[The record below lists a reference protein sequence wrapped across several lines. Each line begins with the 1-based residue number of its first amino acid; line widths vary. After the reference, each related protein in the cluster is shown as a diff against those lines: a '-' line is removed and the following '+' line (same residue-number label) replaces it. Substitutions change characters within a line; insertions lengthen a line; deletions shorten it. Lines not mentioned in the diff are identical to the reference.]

1 MRSVPTHQLLA
12 APSLGAL
19 LVDDERLV
27 RKHLRQLLAGAPA
40 VTILGEAGSVGEAAS
55 LAKQLRPDVI
65 FLDVQMPPESG
76 FDLLP
81 LLDPAPAIVFVT
93 AHDEFA
99 VRAFA
104 ASAADYLL
112 KPVAPERLSLAL
124 QHVRHGRSASPSREW
139 IASSSFGMD
148 DMLILRDTG
157 RIRRVRVRDIAALV
171 GEGSYTRVHLTTERP
186 MLVFRRM
193 ADWEEMLPTPPFL
206 RADRSLLINLNRIA
220 TLDIR
225 SREVGELTLDSP
237 GSPPL
242 SLGRRA
248 LTRLRAAL
256 KENPK

>member
-1 MRSVPTHQLLA
+1 MRPVPNNQLLA
-12 APSLGAL
+12 EPSLGAL

-27 RKHLRQLLAGAPA
+27 RKHLRQLLAGQPT
-40 VTILGEAGSVGEAAS
+40 VTILGEASSVGQAAS

-112 KPVAPERLSLAL
+112 KPVTPERLSLAL
-124 QHVRHGRSASPSREW
+124 QHVRHGRSASPAREP
-139 IASSSFGMD
+139 IASSGLGMD
-148 DMLILRDTG
+148 DTLILRDAG
-157 RIRRVRVRDIAALV
+157 RIRRVRVCDIAALG
-171 GEGSYTRVHLTTERP
+171 GEGSYTRVHLTAERP

-193 ADWEEMLPTPPFL
+193 AAWEEILPAPPFL
-206 RADRSLLINLNRIA
+206 RADRSLLINLDRITA
-220 TLDIR
+220 LDIH
-225 SREVGELTLDSP
+225 SREAGELTLDCPDSP
-237 GSPPL
+237 TLP
-242 SLGRRA
+242 LGRRA
-248 LTRLRAAL
+248 LARIRAAL
-256 KENPK
+256 QESPH

>member
-1 MRSVPTHQLLA
+1 MCPVPNNQVLA
-12 APSLGAL
+12 EPSLGAL

-27 RKHLRQLLAGAPA
+27 RKHLRQLLAGQPT
-40 VTILGEAGSVGEAAS
+40 VTILGEASSVGEAAS

-124 QHVRHGRSASPSREW
+124 QHVRHGRHGRPTSSVQEP
-139 IASSSFGMD
+139 IAFSSLLGMD
-148 DMLILRDTG
+148 DTLILRDTG
-157 RIRRVRVRDIAALV
+157 RIRRVRVCDIAALV

-193 ADWEEMLPTPPFL
+193 AAWEEILPTPPFL
-206 RADRSLLINLNRIA
+206 RADRSLLVNLNRIA
-220 TLDIR
+220 ALDIR

-237 GSPPL
+237 GSPL

-248 LTRLRAAL
+248 LVRIRAAL
-256 KENPK
+256 KR

>member
-1 MRSVPTHQLLA
+1 MRSVPDNQPLTES
-12 APSLGAL
+12 SLGAL

-27 RKHLRQLLAGAPA
+27 RKHLRQLLASQPA

-65 FLDVQMPPESG
+65 FLDVQMSPESG

-112 KPVAPERLSLAL
+112 KPVTPERLSLAL
-124 QHVRHGRSASPSREW
+124 RHVRHGRPVSPARKPVASPRL
-139 IASSSFGMD
+139 GMD
-148 DMLILRDTG
+148 DTLILRDAG
-157 RIRRVRVRDIAALV
+157 RVRRVRVRDIAALV

-193 ADWEEMLPTPPFL
+193 AACEEILPTPPFL
-206 RADRSLLINLNRIA
+206 RADRSLLINLDRITA
-220 TLDIR
+220 LDIR
-225 SREVGELTLDSP
+225 SREAGELTLDSP
-237 GSPPL
+237 DSSPL

-248 LTRLRAAL
+248 LARLRAAL